1 MIGVVDYAD
10 AYRKIFHLFG
20 RDDMLDDERFNTISA
35 VQQHLD
41 EFMPILRGYFKTKT
55 RDEWVDLIAGLN
67 IVVGKIGHLKDLATD
82 EQAIANEFVQDVEF
96 PSGKK
101 VAMPTVPIEFSA
113 YDTKSKYEKTGEIGR
128 DTEAVLGEVGYT
140 KEQAQPGCSEI
151 NYNVLSENIKMSG
164 TVLFQNSPCVY
175 SYNRKQSC
183 VCKS

>member
-1 MIGVVDYAD
+1 
-10 AYRKIFHLFG
+10 
-20 RDDMLDDERFNTISA
+20 
-35 VQQHLD
+35 
-41 EFMPILRGYFKTKT
+41 MPILRGYFKTKT

-140 KEQAQPGCSEI
+140 KEQVEALRSQGAT
-151 NYNVLSENIKMSG
+151 K
-164 TVLFQNSPCVY
+164 
-175 SYNRKQSC
+175 
-183 VCKS
+183 